1 MLVYY
6 GPDGEFINNPSNEFL
21 KEILNKD
28 SVYWNQGGGDS
39 LLFIEEE
46 TYRLIFFKDEEH
58 GFFIMRHP
66 DYVAPF
72 NPDIEV
78 YTVHHDIGGEP
89 MATPSSSYVG
99 LADAEKIILEFA
111 TKGSNENVQE
121 WKDIY
126 EIIDFDS

>member
-39 LLFIEEE
+39 SLFIEKE
-46 TYRLIFFKDEEH
+46 TYRLIFFK
-58 GFFIMRHP
+58 MRHP

-111 TKGSNENVQE
+111 TKGSIENVQE

-126 EIIDFDS
+126 GITNFDS